1 MAMKAQQ
8 AGPSRP
14 AFTLIELL
22 VVIAIIAILA
32 SLLLPALAGAKD
44 RAVGMKCVNNKKQLT
59 VAMILYAGDYN
70 DQLPHFAH
78 NYPSPISNWWWQT
91 LSPYISGTN
100 TTKTAVVGGS
110 FHGRDLICPGT
121 KHTNNYSVNY
131 GRVIAYLGQAT
142 TLVGSKRLTQVHPQ
156 TYLFT
161 DATNIVYTP
170 TNWVFNTDMDR
181 DGILDSDNRLTSE
194 PYYNGFAAPHS
205 GSRGMNRPGDKSGMG
220 FVDGSAR
227 LVRRIDFVL
236 NVDKMW
242 GPND

>member
-1 MAMKAQQ
+1 MKTTTPAL
-8 AGPSRP
+8 SRQ

-32 SLLLPALAGAKD
+32 GMLLPALASAKD
-44 RAVGMKCVNNKKQLT
+44 KAVSTKCLNNKKQMT
-59 VAMILYAGDYN
+59 MAMIMYAGDYN
-70 DQLPHFAH
+70 DQLPHFAY

-91 LSPYISGTN
+91 ASRYIGGTN
-100 TTKTAVVGGS
+100 NTSTRVVGGS
-110 FHGRDLICPGT
+110 FHGRDLICPGS

-142 TLVGSKRLTQVHPQ
+142 SLAGSKRMNQVYPQ
-156 TYLFT
+156 TYLFV

-205 GSRGMNRPGDKSGMG
+205 GSRGRNAPNDKSGMG
-220 FVDGSAR
+220 FIDGSAR
-227 LVRRIDFVL
+227 LVNRIDFVK
-236 NVDKMW
+236 NVENMW
-242 GPND
+242 GPNN